1 MHNECY
7 RITSVLLQHFMITD
21 ITSVVKAVLYKI
33 GYIVVSNNL
42 LIVNEVQSMSHKK
55 DKLG

>member
-1 MHNECY
+1 MHNECF

-33 GYIVVSNNL
+33 CYRVVSNYL
-42 LIVNEVQSMSHKK
+42 LIVNEVLSMSHKK

>member
-1 MHNECY
+1 MHNECF

-33 GYIVVSNNL
+33 CYIVVSNNL